1 MKKKEKLY
9 KLIQLLFKVL
19 RNKKVNTFLSLK
31 KSKIMI
37 KLIVITLY
45 YIVIF
50 LDSNSFKGVA
60 VDSITPSK
68 NWTKYYCKP

>member
-37 KLIVITLY
+37 KLIVI
-45 YIVIF
+45 
-50 LDSNSFKGVA
+50 NC
-60 VDSITPSK
+60 IT
-68 NWTKYYCKP
+68 

>member
-68 NWTKYYCKP
+68 N